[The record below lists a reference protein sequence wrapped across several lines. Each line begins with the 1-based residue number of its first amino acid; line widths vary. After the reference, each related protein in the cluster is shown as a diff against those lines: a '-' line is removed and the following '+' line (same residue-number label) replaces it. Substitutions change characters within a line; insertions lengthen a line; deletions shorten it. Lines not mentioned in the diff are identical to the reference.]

1 MAVYH
6 LCLGVLSGFLTAQHC
21 HAANAGHRVAMQ
33 ALLGDDDL
41 IASTRRTRSRV
52 DDLES
57 RVAAQERVNAKL
69 SADMLRVLGVLVKHG
84 LADEAT
90 LADAP
95 DAPDAG
101 DVVAA
106 AKLGDGED
114 GDGGGEGAEATNEL
128 SPETGEGGE
137 EKV

>member
-6 LCLGVLSGFLTAQHC
+6 LCLGVLSGFLTAQQR

-57 RVAAQERVNAKL
+57 RVAAQERANAKL

-84 LADEAT
+84 LADDAT
-90 LADAP
+90 LA

-106 AKLGDGED
+106 AKPGD
-114 GDGGGEGAEATNEL
+114 
-128 SPETGEGGE
+128 GEGGE
-137 EKV
+137 GGGVRAGCNDGED